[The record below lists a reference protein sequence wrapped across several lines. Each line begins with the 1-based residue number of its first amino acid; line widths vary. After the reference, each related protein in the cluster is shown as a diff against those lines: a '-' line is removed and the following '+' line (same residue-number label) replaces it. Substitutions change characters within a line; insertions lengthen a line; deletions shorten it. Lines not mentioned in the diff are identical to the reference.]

1 MVRFN
6 TGVQRVYRW
15 EDVEVT
21 KSFTVDLGNVTIPI
35 ARIRGIIELHFTDS
49 GNYGYSGFNKIS
61 AIKAVRQHFGVRD
74 EDGNTYGTFIGLRD
88 AKEMVEEAY
97 REGINDGNY
106 HVTVPYYG
114 GAPVPDDDL
123 PF

>member
-6 TGVQRVYRW
+6 TSVQRVHRW

-21 KSFTVDLGNVTIPI
+21 KSFTLDLGNVTIPI
-35 ARIRGIIELHFTDS
+35 ARIRGIIELHFNDS

-61 AIKAVRQHFGVRD
+61 AIKAVRAEFDVKD
-74 EDGNTYGTFIGLRD
+74 MDGNSYGTFVGLRD

-106 HVTVPYYG
+106 HVSVPYPNP
-114 GAPVPDDDL
+114 ADDL